1 MSVFLEFLENVA
13 RLYIDITN
21 LVINSIIV
29 SVNPLTSD
37 VLPAC
42 LFENV

>member
-1 MSVFLEFLENVA
+1 MSVFLEFAENFA

-37 VLPAC
+37 VY
-42 LFENV
+42 